1 MNYGGSMKQ
10 ILLSLFLVFSLSAYS
25 AHHEEGEVKN
35 QFQLLSTYEIA
46 AGQNPQDL
54 AEELM
59 EMQKNQES
67 YGYNNCGVY
76 QHQFGAMR
84 GFYTYCNFDDMNQ
97 FAAVMK
103 KSIAA
108 QSSDPSPVQSYASHS
123 DNIVAVLERNLTE
136 APNYILNSEYNFGPY
151 LTANEQLD
159 RVNKLYDVYKEGFG
173 ACNLTQHRYGP
184 EYSFYI
190 VCGFDDFDD
199 FARKSAKTDSIYE
212 KSLMDEKLDIKVHS
226 DNMLIKVMD

>member
-1 MNYGGSMKQ
+1 MK
-10 ILLSLFLVFSLSAYS
+10 
-25 AHHEEGEVKN
+25 
-35 QFQLLSTYEIA
+35 
-46 AGQNPQDL
+46 
-54 AEELM
+54 
-59 EMQKNQES
+59 
-67 YGYNNCGVY
+67 
-76 QHQFGAMR
+76 
-84 GFYTYCNFDDMNQ
+84 Q

-136 APNYILNSEYNFGPY
+136 APNYILNSEYNFGPF

-199 FARKSAKTDSIYE
+199 FAEKSAKTDSIYE

>member
-10 ILLSLFLVFSLSAYS
+10 ILLSLFLILSLSAYS
-25 AHHEEGEVKN
+25 AHHEEGKVKN

-84 GFYTYCNFDDMNQ
+84 GFYTYCNFDDMKQ

-108 QSSDPSPVQSYASHS
+108 QSTDPSPVQSYASHS

-159 RVNKLYDVYKEGFG
+159 RANKLYDVYKEGFG

-199 FARKSAKTDSIYE
+199 FAKKSAKSDSIYE

>member
-1 MNYGGSMKQ
+1 MKQ
-10 ILLSLFLVFSLSAYS
+10 ILLSLFLVLSLSAYS
-25 AHHEEGEVKN
+25 AHHEEGELKN

-84 GFYTYCNFDDMNQ
+84 GFYTYCNFDDMKQ

-108 QSSDPSPVQSYASHS
+108 QSTDPSPVQSYASHS
-123 DNIVAVLERNLTE
+123 DNIVGVLERNFVEKIFSSDNYNSDKGKSNWWFGCRFLTLYADDE
-136 APNYILNSEYNFGPY
+136 
-151 LTANEQLD
+151 
-159 RVNKLYDVYKEGFG
+159 NKD
-173 ACNLTQHRYGP
+173 NLTTGP
-184 EYSFYI
+184 REVQQPNLGWFNWIWLVVISI
-190 VCGFDDFDD
+190 LTILSRSGSSILTQIT
-199 FARKSAKTDSIYE
+199 SAGIPWTQNQIDA
-212 KSLMDEKLDIKVHS
+212 
-226 DNMLIKVMD
+226 

>member
-1 MNYGGSMKQ
+1 MKQ
-10 ILLSLFLVFSLSAYS
+10 ILLSLFLVLSLSAYS

-76 QHQFGAMR
+76 RHQFGAMR
-84 GFYTYCNFDDMNQ
+84 GFYTYCNFDDMKQ

-108 QSSDPSPVQSYASHS
+108 QS
-123 DNIVAVLERNLTE
+123 R
-136 APNYILNSEYNFGPY
+136 
-151 LTANEQLD
+151 
-159 RVNKLYDVYKEGFG
+159 
-173 ACNLTQHRYGP
+173 
-184 EYSFYI
+184 
-190 VCGFDDFDD
+190 
-199 FARKSAKTDSIYE
+199 
-212 KSLMDEKLDIKVHS
+212 
-226 DNMLIKVMD
+226 